1 MKPSILVMTQN
12 MTMQNPM
19 AGTGRE
25 GDGGDDDVGTNTTA
39 TMSFRP
45 PGRVQPCPAVAKTT
59 TTTTTGALF
68 IYLFYQHLSY
78 VYTTAGTGREGEG
91 PRFIDGTQ
99 QVDHQQY
106 FFFLSVLFLLLTY
119 FRY

>member
-1 MKPSILVMTQN
+1 MPSILVMTQN

-19 AGTGRE
+19 AGTGE
-25 GDGGDDDVGTNTTA
+25 KGDGGDNDVGTNTTA

-45 PGRVQPCPAVAKTT
+45 PRCIQPCPAVTKT

-68 IYLFYQHLSY
+68 IYLFYQHLSIDY
-78 VYTTAGTGREGEG
+78 MYTTAGTGREGEG

-106 FFFLSVLFLLLTY
+106 VFFSFISFLITNLF
-119 FRY
+119 